1 MERWAQSGTVG
12 CGGGLG
18 EVVSPLIGN
27 ISTYRQT
34 GTYTVIEEGK
44 TGREGNKVNICL
56 GGYNICNG
64 SIGGLS

>member
-44 TGREGNKVNICL
+44 TGR
-56 GGYNICNG
+56 
-64 SIGGLS
+64 